1 MCGKTKHMRKT
12 CRYGCMERNLPV
24 LRQAGAQGQKRSKK
38 VISDIKLKAKIFLG
52 ILLIIMAACATSKHK
67 SGMTSEEK
75 EKSRHRLFCKEHAG
89 LGGVIQDTPE
99 DYRKLALYQR
109 CMERMTGER
118 D

>member
-1 MCGKTKHMRKT
+1 MKTKIFI
-12 CRYGCMERNLPV
+12 GV
-24 LRQAGAQGQKRSKK
+24 L
-38 VISDIKLKAKIFLG
+38 
-52 ILLIIMAACATSKHK
+52 LLITVGCSPAKQKSK
-67 SGMTSEEK
+67 MTGEE
-75 EKSRHRLFCKEHAG
+75 EEMSRHRTFCKEHAG